1 MALCWNRWQTM
12 KLISSYKDLILILG
26 IVVAIIVSITT
37 WMNTTS
43 SATSL
48 SYPVHAPKLNSKSVS
63 KIGQIV
69 INLTHSLRR
78 GH

>member
-37 WMNTTS
+37 WMNTKS
-43 SATSL
+43 SVTSL
-48 SYPVHAPKLNSKSVS
+48 SYPVHAPNLSPKSVS
-63 KIGQIV
+63 KIGQTV
-69 INLTHSLRR
+69 INLTQPLRR